1 MVETDFEPLV
11 HLLMDLVVFGT
22 EFLRRHLLLQ
32 GLRLRCSAVLICSTD
47 IESLSSASF
56 VISGQILGEP
66 QVANQRAAY
75 KTHLAKT
82 SALRTEPTMLPK

>member
-1 MVETDFEPLV
+1 
-11 HLLMDLVVFGT
+11 
-22 EFLRRHLLLQ
+22 
-32 GLRLRCSAVLICSTD
+32 
-47 IESLSSASF
+47 

-66 QVANQRAAY
+66 QVAEQRAAH